1 MKFNHDTLFS
11 LYRQDGHLYFTQSQV
26 NGIEQL
32 LGFIEADPGLTDLR
46 WVAYLLATV
55 RHECA
60 NTWQPITEFGAP
72 AYFKRYDPG
81 TRVGRVLGNTQPG
94 DGARYK
100 GRGYVQL
107 TGRGNYRQFGQQL
120 SLGLEEHPELALQPQ
135 LSYRIASL
143 GMRLGMFTG
152 KSLSHYLHGETTDYR
167 HARAI
172 INGLDQADRIAGYAT
187 RMELGLRLAQLS

>member
-1 MKFNHDTLFS
+1 MSVPT
-11 LYRQDGHLYFTQSQV
+11 
-26 NGIEQL
+26 
-32 LGFIEADPGLTDLR
+32 PGSPL
-46 WVAYLLATV
+46 
-55 RHECA
+55 
-60 NTWQPITEFGAP
+60 PSFGAP

-187 RMELGLRLAQLS
+187 RMELGPAPGPAELIWSGVSGQHFLAAAAIPGFDVGPG